1 MKAKIPAPLLA
12 TQLLSVHKQFL
23 PASQCVPNCRCR
35 HFTEEQR
42 QLAIE
47 MLTTHIEA
55 CRRLG
60 TPGSLKVAATDTIFM
75 ASLNER
81 AYEPIPAR
89 SLHAASSS
97 LASSHGE
104 AWGDEL

>member
-1 MKAKIPAPLLA
+1 MKAKIPARLLA
-12 TQLLSVHKQFL
+12 TQLLSLHKEFL
-23 PASQCVPNCRCR
+23 PASQCSPKCRCR

-55 CRRLG
+55 CRRMG
-60 TPGSLKVAATDTIFM
+60 TPENLKVAATDTIFM
-75 ASLNER
+75 AAMGER

-89 SLHAASSS
+89 SRAAFSS
-97 LASSHGE
+97 LMGSYQSWRE
-104 AWGDEL
+104 EL